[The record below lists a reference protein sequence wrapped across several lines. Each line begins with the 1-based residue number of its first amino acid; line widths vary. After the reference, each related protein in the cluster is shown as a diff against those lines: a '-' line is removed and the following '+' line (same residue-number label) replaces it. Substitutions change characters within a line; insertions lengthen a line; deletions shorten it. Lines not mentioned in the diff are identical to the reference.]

1 MGQDSSCPSSAIVN
15 MQGRMFFEAMLSIK
29 TTNPEIQKNKK
40 KLGKTIKSIWETLK
54 RIPESSA
61 EIPLIITGEKIGPNF
76 IESIL
81 PHLSIPQY
89 LTKISFRK
97 CGLKSRHAKAI
108 AELLINSDTI
118 KELDVS
124 QNDFKESADVIISA
138 AIGHPSL
145 TSLLMESCNVND
157 SASKSIIDLLQYSR
171 ILSTFRASPN
181 KLSNSCINELK
192 KVIPTN
198 IYIKNIDLGQQL
210 QAICSE
216 TTTRN
221 TVVYEY
227 ADTIARAPFQ
237 RQFRAKLDVFKS
249 IKGRQMLDG
258 KARQKERAK
267 GTALFETFVEN
278 ESKAKSIESNET
290 VQDTEHSRYGSAET
304 VGRRPQ
310 MEDVSCVV
318 PNIPTDTSVFFGL
331 FDGHG
336 GRDASE
342 YVAQNL
348 PNYIKNRVDGGSPLT
363 TAISDSFKVLQN
375 EMKPWC
381 VYVGTTAAI
390 AVVDGSKL
398 TVANVGDS
406 RCVLS
411 HNGNAVRLTVD
422 DKPDLPEE
430 MEYIQSKGGIVKEGR
445 LGGMLA
451 VSRALGDG
459 FLGDCVNPTPHIKE
473 VQITS
478 EDAFVI
484 IACDGVWDV
493 MSDQEAVDLIASE
506 IDPLEAARKIRDRA
520 FELSSED
527 NISVIV
533 VFLSAEDQHND
544 EEE

>member
-1 MGQDSSCPSSAIVN
+1 MGQDSSCPSSLIVN
-15 MQGRMFFEAMLSIK
+15 MQGRMFYESVLSIK
-29 TTNPEIQKNKK
+29 TTNPEILKQKK
-40 KLGKTIKSIWETLK
+40 KLGKIIKSIWETLK
-54 RIPESSA
+54 RIPESA
-61 EIPLIITGEKIGPNF
+61 TEIPLIITGEKVGPSF
-76 IESIL
+76 LEIIL
-81 PHLSIPQY
+81 PHLTIPQY

-97 CGLKSRHAKAI
+97 CGLKSHHAKSI
-108 AELLINSDTI
+108 ANLLINYDTI

-124 QNDFKESADVIISA
+124 QNDFKDSSNIIISA
-138 AIGHPSL
+138 AVGHPSL
-145 TSLLMESCNVND
+145 TSLLMESCNIND
-157 SASKSIIDLLQYSR
+157 SSSKSIIDLLQYSR
-171 ILSTFRASPN
+171 ILSTFRAAPN
-181 KLSNSCINELK
+181 KLSNDSINDIK
-192 KVIPTN
+192 KIITSN
-198 IYIKNIDLGQQL
+198 IYLKNIDLGQHL
-210 QAICSE
+210 QTLCSDIV
-216 TTTRN
+216 TRN
-221 TVVYEY
+221 TTVFEY
-227 ADTIARAPFQ
+227 SDTIARAPFQ

-258 KARQKERAK
+258 KARQKERVK
-267 GTALFETFVEN
+267 GTALFNTFVEN
-278 ESKAKSIESNET
+278 ESKAKTIESNET
-290 VQDTEHSRYGSAET
+290 VQNTEHSRYGSAET

-318 PNIPTDTSVFFGL
+318 PGIPTDTSVFFGL

-342 YVAQNL
+342 YVSQNL
-348 PNYIKNRVDGGSPLT
+348 PNYIKSRVSNGSTLT
-363 TAISDSFKVLQN
+363 SAITESFKVLQN

-381 VYVGTTAAI
+381 VYFGTTAAI
-390 AVVDGSKL
+390 AVIDGLNL

-411 HNGNAVRLTVD
+411 HNGQAVRLTID

-478 EDAFVI
+478 EDAFLI

-506 IDPLEAARKIRDRA
+506 IDPLEAARKLRDHA
-520 FELSSED
+520 FELNSED

-533 VFLSAEDQHND
+533 VFLSAEEKHND